1 MAIAYKILGQAA
13 PANNTN
19 VTLYT
24 VPTGKQAILSS
35 ILFVAGDSDATT
47 LILYAVKSGQTANPG
62 VNKIYYINSKL
73 VANASYQFTD
83 KITLT
88 TGDSIAILQNSSG
101 ESNAIVTICGTEMD
115 I

>member
-24 VPTGKQAILSS
+24 VPTGKQAIISS
-35 ILFVAGDSDATT
+35 TLFVSGDSAGS
-47 LILYAVKSGQTANPG
+47 LRVFAVKAGQTANNSTN
-62 VNKIYYINSKL
+62 VIYYIGTAATTS
-73 VANASYQFTD
+73 SYQFTD
-83 KITLT
+83 KLTLAEGESIVIKHT
-88 TGDSIAILQNSSG
+88 TGG
-101 ESNAIVTICGTEMD
+101 EWAAMATLMGTEMD

>member
-1 MAIAYKILGQAA
+1 MAITYKILGQAA

-35 ILFVAGDSDATT
+35 ITFVSGDSANSVR
-47 LILYAVKSGQTANPG
+47 IFAVKSGETANNSTN
-62 VNKIYYINSKL
+62 VIYYIGTAATTS
-73 VANASYQFTD
+73 SYQFTD
-83 KITLT
+83 KITL
-88 TGDSIAILQNSSG
+88 AAG
-101 ESNAIVTICGTEMD
+101 ESIVIKHSTGGEWAAMATVFGTEMD

>member
-1 MAIAYKILGQAA
+1 MAIAYKILGQAS

-35 ILFVAGDSDATT
+35 ILFVSGDAEGGT
-47 LILYAVKSGQTANPG
+47 LRIYAAKSGETLNYG
-62 VNKIYYINSKL
+62 TNVIYYINGS
-73 VANASYQFTD
+73 VAPSSSYQFTD
-83 KITLT
+83 KITLAA
-88 TGDSIAILQNSSG
+88 GESVAIRHNTSG
-101 ESNAIVTICGTEMD
+101 ESSAVVTVFGTEMD